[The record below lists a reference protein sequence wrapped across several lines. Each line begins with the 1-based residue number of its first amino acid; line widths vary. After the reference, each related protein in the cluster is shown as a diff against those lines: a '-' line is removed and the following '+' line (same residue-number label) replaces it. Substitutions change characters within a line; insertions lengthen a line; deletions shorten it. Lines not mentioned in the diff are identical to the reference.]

1 MSNCGYIFQLIN
13 HVSGPCPIV
22 CFMFMVLVWVLI
34 WELALCF
41 WRVLI
46 WDLCFLAEE
55 FILGKC
61 FDLVVG
67 NMA

>member
-1 MSNCGYIFQLIN
+1 
-13 HVSGPCPIV
+13 
-22 CFMFMVLVWVLI
+22 MFLK
-34 WELALCF
+34 
-41 WRVLI
+41 VLI